1 MVTQNSESALK
12 PRRRKPEASTVF
24 VFILIVSV
32 LALIVDY
39 ARVQARDVRVG
50 TSIKEFGGRMTSI
63 PVWPLGAEYGISFPH
78 PLSTEQIDQL
88 KELNSLRG
96 TVGIAFIECEL
107 SEKQKHELATK
118 FPNCFVF
125 QVFGND
131 TIPVR
136 RKEIESR

>member
-1 MVTQNSESALK
+1 MTTQTSKSALK
-12 PRRRKPEASTVF
+12 PKIAKPDASTVF
-24 VFILIVSV
+24 VFILIASV

-39 ARVQARDVRVG
+39 NRVQAKDRRVA
-50 TSIKEFGGRMTSI
+50 TLVKKFGGRMTSI
-63 PVWPLGAEYGISFPH
+63 PVWPFGSEYGISFTA
-78 PLSTEQIDQL
+78 PLTSKQIDQL

-107 SEKQKHELATK
+107 SEHQKIELATS
-118 FPNCFVF
+118 FEDCFVF

-136 RKEIESR
+136 SRTVKSH